1 MKNIGPRLR
10 GIFFRIET
18 AGIILGAI
26 GGYIYY
32 RTVGCTTGA
41 CPLQS
46 SPWTMILWGGLLG
59 YLVAGLFRKTKMKEK
74 ADTESEE

>member
-10 GIFFRIET
+10 GIIFRKET
-18 AGIILGAI
+18 LGIILGAI

-59 YLVAGLFRKTKMKEK
+59 YLVAGLFQKSKKKEK
-74 ADTESEE
+74 EAPETKN